1 MSTYSATPA
10 EKKIAKELMNLLDA
24 PKKSTPKKK
33 RGRPK
38 KSVTKSSPKPK
49 ECPPG
54 KVLNPKTNRCN
65 KVKTPKK
72 TKKPAPKKSVKKCP
86 PGKVLNPKTNR
97 CNKVKVPKKK
107 EFLIHWAELDGP
119 PLADNRVIKN
129 SSGSEASWMSSSS
142 SGSHASNL
150 MSPTSPKKSSETP
163 KSPKT
168 PKTPKTPKSP
178 KKSSKSPKTPSP
190 SPSKQSAKFY
200 NIIDKIDPDNDG
212 YEIDDKYDNDKHFI
226 NVINGLKKTTLKD
239 LKLGDILFVG
249 NSGEGEGGF
258 IMYLENDIYYD
269 ENGYSGPIRYVQNC
283 RGGMG
288 KEKECEKMKTIRY
301 SKLVMDL
308 QDNNPELYGLFGG
321 DWLGLDDIK
330 EEYEAL
336 GIW

>member
-1 MSTYSATPA
+1 MSKYSATPT

-24 PKKSTPKKK
+24 PKKSTPKK

-65 KVKTPKK
+65 KVK
-72 TKKPAPKKSVKKCP
+72 S
-86 PGKVLNPKTNR
+86 
-97 CNKVKVPKKK
+97 KKK
-107 EFLIHWAELDGP
+107 
-119 PLADNRVIKN
+119 
-129 SSGSEASWMSSSS
+129 
-142 SGSHASNL
+142 
-150 MSPTSPKKSSETP
+150 
-163 KSPKT
+163 PKT

-178 KKSSKSPKTPSP
+178 KKSPKTPEKP
-190 SPSKQSAKFY
+190 KDNWNLLPGDIKVNIMNINKEEEKKQYAKFY
-200 NIIDKIDPDNDG
+200 NIIDEIDPDNDG
-212 YEIDDKYDNDKHFI
+212 YYIDDKYDNDKHFI
-226 NVINGLKKTTLKD
+226 NVINGLKKTILKD

-249 NSGEGEGGF
+249 TAGGDEYGF
-258 IMYLENDIYYD
+258 IIYLDNDIYYG
-269 ENGYSGPIRYVQNC
+269 ENGYSGPIRYLKDC
-283 RGGMG
+283 REGMG

-308 QDNNPELYGLFGG
+308 HDNNQEMYGLFGG

-330 EEYEAL
+330 KEYEAL

>member
-1 MSTYSATPA
+1 MSKYSATPA

-24 PKKSTPKKK
+24 PNKSIPKKK

-65 KVKTPKK
+65 KVKSKKKPKK
-72 TKKPAPKKSVKKCP
+72 
-86 PGKVLNPKTNR
+86 
-97 CNKVKVPKKK
+97 
-107 EFLIHWAELDGP
+107 
-119 PLADNRVIKN
+119 
-129 SSGSEASWMSSSS
+129 
-142 SGSHASNL
+142 
-150 MSPTSPKKSSETP
+150 
-163 KSPKT
+163 

-178 KKSSKSPKTPSP
+178 KTPSP
-190 SPSKQSAKFY
+190 SLKQYAKFY
-200 NIIDKIDPDNDG
+200 NIIDEIDPDNDG

-226 NVINGLKKTTLKD
+226 NIINGLKKTILKD

-249 NSGEGEGGF
+249 TAGGDEYGF
-258 IMYLENDIYYD
+258 IIYLDNDIYYG
-269 ENGYSGPIRYVQNC
+269 ENGYSGPIRYLKDC
-283 RGGMG
+283 REGMG

-308 QDNNPELYGLFGG
+308 HDNNQEMYGLFGG

-330 EEYEAL
+330 KEYEAL